1 MVTGPWLRSSS
12 RCNTSR
18 AGPDTRG
25 EEPDGGFRD
34 TEDEMSSR
42 TRIYHQIST
51 WTVGWFVLA
60 GVLCLTVMLTVALV
74 VPGLPR

>member
-1 MVTGPWLRSSS
+1 MNR
-12 RCNTSR
+12 
-18 AGPDTRG
+18 
-25 EEPDGGFRD
+25 
-34 TEDEMSSR
+34 R

-60 GVLCLTVMLTVALV
+60 GVLCLTTMLTVALV